1 MSGSSI
7 STGLLGENR
16 KYFLEKQIEK
26 IMDLKI
32 IDLSI
37 QIIPLWKNENAT
49 KAKVVG
55 GFLQLFIHP
64 AILSPTLSHIAI
76 QLTLEK
82 GFIVIMEYGQYYSD
96 NSKIK
101 NTSSFASCS
110 DSCES
115 SKAPRKEQNSFT
127 FYYINKDGARI
138 TILHKNQFK
147 DFVWVNNFN
156 TRQCNFEEL
165 DRGKIAYY
173 SLVVMAC
180 NHYNISYFFF
190 YHIKDFL
197 ASYKDYH
204 IIECDINNKIS
215 LRELCNKFKGN
226 SWEAI
231 NYNVVNHNCQTFAS
245 EIIKIL
251 KAVRIHDSDKIR
263 SKEKLILPNCIISA
277 LWDNET
283 LSTINTIG
291 RVPVFGLIFDVFAT
305 PFIK

>member
-1 MSGSSI
+1 MSGGSI
-7 STGLLGENR
+7 STGLLSEKR
-16 KYFLEKQIEK
+16 KYLLEKQIEK
-26 IMDLKI
+26 IIDLKI

-37 QIIPLWKNENAT
+37 QIIPLLKNESVS
-49 KAKVVG
+49 KAKFVG
-55 GFLQLFIHP
+55 SLLQLFIHP

-82 GFIVIMEYGQYYSD
+82 GFIVIMEYGQYYTD
-96 NSKIK
+96 NSEIK

-110 DSCES
+110 NSCES
-115 SKAPRKEQNSFT
+115 SKDPRKEKNSFT
-127 FYYINKDGARI
+127 FYYINKDGARL

-147 DFVWVNNFN
+147 DFEWINNFN
-156 TRQCNFEEL
+156 TRQCKFEEL
-165 DRGKIAYY
+165 DRSKIAYY

-215 LRELCNKFKGN
+215 LRELCNKFKGK

-263 SKEKLILPNCIISA
+263 TNEKQILPNCIISA
-277 LWDNET
+277 LWDNEA
-283 LSTINTIG
+283 LST
-291 RVPVFGLIFDVFAT
+291 
-305 PFIK
+305 